1 MLLGSETYSPEF
13 LMEVTNKTKA
23 DVKGGTLIQYEN
35 KLRLLE
41 IAQVPK
47 EHLEEFKSVKKFKFF
62 NTNNL
67 WIKLNAIDRV
77 LNEGSMNLEIIVNNK
92 TLDNNLN
99 IIQLETAVGAAMKSF
114 NGGLGMYNLIFKL
127 FNFTYVL
134 CIIVLLGINVPRSRF
149 LPVKKTSDLLLV
161 MSNLYHMRNGSLAMS
176 PLRMFPTT
184 PLVKLGDK
192 DFAKVKDFL
201 SRFATIPDILELDHL
216 TVSGDVTFGRN
227 VSLKVRIKM

>member
-1 MLLGSETYSPEF
+1 MLLGSENNSPEF

-67 WIKLNAIDRV
+67 WIKLNAIDKV

-114 NGGLGMYNLIFKL
+114 NGGLGIFISKNLNYFSLSNKYIFC
-127 FNFTYVL
+127 F
-134 CIIVLLGINVPRSRF
+134 
-149 LPVKKTSDLLLV
+149 
-161 MSNLYHMRNGSLAMS
+161 
-176 PLRMFPTT
+176 
-184 PLVKLGDK
+184 
-192 DFAKVKDFL
+192 
-201 SRFATIPDILELDHL
+201 
-216 TVSGDVTFGRN
+216 
-227 VSLKVRIKM
+227 IK

>member
-1 MLLGSETYSPEF
+1 MLLGPEINSPEF
-13 LMEVTNKTKA
+13 VMEVTNKTKA

-67 WIKLNAIDRV
+67 WIKLNAIEKV

-114 NGGLGMYNLIFKL
+114 NGGLGM
-127 FNFTYVL
+127 
-134 CIIVLLGINVPRSRF
+134 
-149 LPVKKTSDLLLV
+149 KTFYKFV
-161 MSNLYHMRNGSLAMS
+161 
-176 PLRMFPTT
+176 
-184 PLVKLGDK
+184 
-192 DFAKVKDFL
+192 
-201 SRFATIPDILELDHL
+201 
-216 TVSGDVTFGRN
+216 
-227 VSLKVRIKM
+227 

>member
-1 MLLGSETYSPEF
+1 MLMCIVVMNLFCSNNFIDDIFQGRDYCFISNIDNLGATVDLNILNMLLGSETKSPEF

-67 WIKLNAIDRV
+67 WIKLSAIDKV
-77 LNEGSMNLEIIVNNK
+77 LNEGTMNLEIIVNNK

-114 NGGLGMYNLIFKL
+114 NGGLGM
-127 FNFTYVL
+127 
-134 CIIVLLGINVPRSRF
+134 
-149 LPVKKTSDLLLV
+149 
-161 MSNLYHMRNGSLAMS
+161 
-176 PLRMFPTT
+176 
-184 PLVKLGDK
+184 
-192 DFAKVKDFL
+192 
-201 SRFATIPDILELDHL
+201 
-216 TVSGDVTFGRN
+216 
-227 VSLKVRIKM
+227 

>member
-1 MLLGSETYSPEF
+1 MLLDSEINSPEF

-67 WIKLNAIDRV
+67 WIKLNAIEKV

-114 NGGLGMYNLIFKL
+114 NGGLGMLKIKL
-127 FNFTYVL
+127 YF
-134 CIIVLLGINVPRSRF
+134 IINV
-149 LPVKKTSDLLLV
+149 
-161 MSNLYHMRNGSLAMS
+161 Y
-176 PLRMFPTT
+176 
-184 PLVKLGDK
+184 
-192 DFAKVKDFL
+192 
-201 SRFATIPDILELDHL
+201 
-216 TVSGDVTFGRN
+216 
-227 VSLKVRIKM
+227 